1 MSSFVVVLCSGIAFG
16 CRDRGHPARIPL
28 VSLCPTA
35 SAASSPNLRGAD
47 AVASEEQAVTRCG
60 APAARAGSGRGS
72 GRAAQDASEK
82 RKTSEKTNVFLD
94 IATGGAAGAG
104 CVFLWRPRSF
114 PTTRSR
120 GRATLP
126 VRSPRGGTRF
136 CASAVEMPGGTMDGA
151 TPFLVPLWKPPL
163 RKWRD
168 GCSGGSAP
176 LPGVR
181 HPAAPLRMPR
191 GRDSGRREPQGEE
204 AAWRAWWRMV
214 RSSSF
219 RPSSG
224 REVRRPCRWR
234 VTLSRRAALPAS
246 VWIAYCLA
254 SSRRMTNS
262 LRTSDGSV
270 AGGAA
275 SRSADSGAEGRSQE
289 AAEKRR
295 AAARAALHG
304 IRLATAYSAAPPLTT
319 R

>member
-1 MSSFVVVLCSGIAFG
+1 MDNSVQPCKVSRKVRQVRQVCGRETGDGNLQECLECRCADLDGWETGGMSTLKT
-16 CRDRGHPARIPL
+16 RK
-28 VSLCPTA
+28 TA
-35 SAASSPNLRGAD
+35 SRTGTRLRRGWGRQLGQLGTTLFQ
-47 AVASEEQAVTRCG
+47 VRRPTRRRPG
-60 APAARAGSGRGS
+60 ARAS
-72 GRAAQDASEK
+72 
-82 RKTSEKTNVFLD
+82 
-94 IATGGAAGAG
+94 
-104 CVFLWRPRSF
+104 RPRRFWKVKTCRNSQCF
-114 PTTRSR
+114 PQSPIQRR
-120 GRATLP
+120 GWTPPHRK
-126 VRSPRGGTRF
+126 PRV
-136 CASAVEMPGGTMDGA
+136 A
-151 TPFLVPLWKPPL
+151 
-163 RKWRD
+163 
-168 GCSGGSAP
+168 CSEASAP

-275 SRSADSGAEGRSQE
+275 SRSADSGAEGRPQE